1 MKFRFQFLSGARAGQ
16 QVDVPGPM
24 ARLGRDPAN
33 EVACDPQRDDKVST
47 FHAQL
52 LLTDRGDLL
61 LSDLGSSNGT
71 FVDGQP
77 LSAPIP
83 ISTGAIVSLG
93 GAEDGVRIQ
102 LTVLQDD
109 PGPAPAPAPKPG
121 GSRKKLVIGAV
132 LFLVIVGVGVGVAL
146 NAQDPE
152 PSPTPAESPAP
163 SVASAA
169 PPAASSPAPPAS
181 SSPNPAAS
189 SPAPSP
195 GVGPAAE
202 PAPTPEPAVSPE
214 PSPSPEAASAPR
226 NPWRR
231 FGVGT
236 RFVLQT
242 KSVIQVGENTIETEQ
257 TMTQTL
263 KSISDTVAEVE
274 MKVESDQLPEPSV
287 QVMKLRFD
295 RAPQEGPEP
304 VETRS
309 ESLEVPAGKFSEVTY
324 TKLEQVMNGQKT
336 VTESWTHADL
346 PVGLKT
352 ISRGA
357 TATTTSTLIKIEL
370 KK

>member
-24 ARLGRDPAN
+24 ARLGRDPQN

-52 LLTDRGDLL
+52 LLTDKGELL

-83 ISTGAIVSLG
+83 IATGAIVSLG
-93 GAEDGVRIQ
+93 GVEDGIRIQ
-102 LTVLQDD
+102 LTVLPDD
-109 PGPAPAPAPKPG
+109 PAPAPAPPPAS
-121 GSRKKLVIGAV
+121 GSRKKLLIGGLV
-132 LFLVIVGVGVGVAL
+132 LLVVVLAIGVGVAL
-146 NAQDPE
+146 SSQDPQDADASPTPAPSAAPE
-152 PSPTPAESPAP
+152 GSPQASAPQGSPSAPATTPAPSPEPALSPSPPPGSSPDPSPSPTP
-163 SVASAA
+163 
-169 PPAASSPAPPAS
+169 
-181 SSPNPAAS
+181 
-189 SPAPSP
+189 
-195 GVGPAAE
+195 
-202 PAPTPEPAVSPE
+202 
-214 PSPSPEAASAPR
+214 SPEATLPE
-226 NPWRR
+226 NPWKK

-236 RFVLQT
+236 YFVLET
-242 KSVIQVGENTIETEQ
+242 KSVIKVGDKTIETEQ

-274 MKVESDQLPEPSV
+274 MKVESEQLPRPAI
-287 QVMKLRFD
+287 QLMKLRFD
-295 RAPQEGPEP
+295 KHAAEGPEP

-309 ESLEVPAGKFSEVTY
+309 ESLLEVPAGKFEDVTY
-324 TKLEQVMNGQKT
+324 TKYEQVMNGQKT
-336 VTESWTHADL
+336 VTESWADKDL

-352 ISRGA
+352 ISTGA
-357 TATTTSTLIKIEL
+357 TATTTSTLIKIVR